1 MNKSKSKY
9 YETEEQIRKKII
21 YNTMLYNDNRKNF
34 VNDSPSKLLIAYQRE
49 QHLQNA
55 KEQTDRN
62 MKFKLEQL

>member
-1 MNKSKSKY
+1 
-9 YETEEQIRKKII
+9 
-21 YNTMLYNDNRKNF
+21 MLYNDNRKNF

-62 MKFKLEQL
+62 LKFKLEQL